1 MSDARGQDG
10 PPWYLTFFGEDFWAV
25 ADHEYTPERTAA
37 ETGYLAA
44 VLDTS
49 APGRRVLDLGCGTG
63 RHAVAL
69 AARGFGVTG
78 ADAGEW
84 ALGRAEAAA
93 DAEGVGVDWLRIDLL
108 RELPWPMADFD
119 AVVCVQSFGWGSD
132 AQQLRLLQ
140 EVRRVLVPGGLL
152 VLDHSNVLAIAGQY
166 VPEATFETDGLRADF
181 RRTYRA
187 TSGRSAG
194 EIEVRRRDA
203 EPVVIHDDV
212 RMYQPAEVRDLLI
225 RAGFTVERVDADFA
239 LGREPVATSRYVQ
252 FVARS
257 RADTP
262 AAITAWDGTRG
273 TRPAAQATSGP
284 SSLDD
289 PAPSLLD
296 LRWSPDEFEFV
307 RPWVDAAF
315 HGAYDAGGLTELSRA
330 YPLSDPYAAHLAA
343 PVLSEHFGLDLGP
356 DMVTAGAGATGLLHA
371 CAASAVPGPVLR
383 LADGHPDLPRWAA
396 RLGAE
401 TISTRFEDLAT
412 DLDRHTPSV
421 LVLDRPTITGDL
433 FGRERLEEIAEAARA
448 CGTTVVLDEAYA
460 VYAGPGASCV
470 PAVADHPNLVVL
482 RSMSKGYCCGGLRVG
497 FAFAAPELTR
507 RLRETTPPLGAGGA
521 GLAVALRLLRQG
533 DVFEVLRI
541 RIAEVKPLVARTLR
555 RAGLKVT
562 DGAGCLPWVTVD
574 GERGA
579 ASGVWEKRGVRVKEI
594 AALETVHSVRG
605 AHGTVFGGRPGEDP
619 GHRGSGR
626 RYPGRDGSGRR
637 ELGRDGFGRQ
647 ELDGDGSDR
656 QGLGPDG
663 SGRRDGPL
671 YKVAVPLS
679 EARLSAFLDAF
690 ADVR

>member
-1 MSDARGQDG
+1 MSDARRQDG

-25 ADHEYTPERTAA
+25 ADHEYTPERSAA
-37 ETGYLAA
+37 EAGYLAA

-78 ADAGEW
+78 VDAGGW

-93 DAEGVGVDWLRIDLL
+93 DAAGVRVDWLRIDLL
-108 RELPWPMADFD
+108 RELPWPVAEFD

-152 VLDHSNVLAIAGQY
+152 VLDHSNVLAIAGNY
-166 VPEATFETDGLRADF
+166 VPRATFETEGLRADF
-181 RRTYRA
+181 RRAYRMA
-187 TSGRSAG
+187 SGRSTG
-194 EIEVRRRDA
+194 EIEVRRGDA

-212 RMYQPAEVRDLLI
+212 RMYQPAEVRDLLT
-225 RAGFTVERVDADFA
+225 RAGFTVERVDGDFA
-239 LGREPVATSRYVQ
+239 VGREPAPTTRYVQ

-257 RADTP
+257 PAGTP
-262 AAITAWDGTRG
+262 AAITAWAGRHDTRASTPAE
-273 TRPAAQATSGP
+273 TRPSTSAEVRP
-284 SSLDD
+284 ST
-289 PAPSLLD
+289 PAEARPSVLD

-315 HGAYDAGGLTELSRA
+315 RSAYDDGGLAELSRA
-330 YPLSDPYAAHLAA
+330 YPLSDPYAADRAA
-343 PVLSEHFGLDLGP
+343 PVLSRHFGLDLAP

-371 CAASAVPGPVLR
+371 CAALAVPGPVLR
-383 LADGHPDLPRWAA
+383 LAGGHPDLPRWAA

-401 TISTRFEDLAT
+401 TITTRFEDLAA
-412 DLDRHTPSV
+412 DLHRYTPSV

-433 FGRERLEEIAEAARA
+433 FGRKRLEEIAETARA

-470 PAVADHPNLVVL
+470 PAVAEHPNLIVL

-507 RLRETTPPLGAGGA
+507 RLREITPPLGAGGA
-521 GLAVALRLLRQG
+521 GLAVALRLLARG
-533 DVFEVLRI
+533 DVFGALRN

-562 DGAGCLPWVTVD
+562 EGADCLPWVTGDGDGD
-574 GERGA
+574 GELGA
-579 ASGVWEKRGVRVKEI
+579 TSVEWEKRGVRVKEI
-594 AALETVHSVRG
+594 GPVEASYG
-605 AHGTVFGGRPGEDP
+605 AEGASGAVFGGRSGEGLGSGEKSGENPVSGGRPGEGYGFGGLGSSGGS
-619 GHRGSGR
+619 GHR
-626 RYPGRDGSGRR
+626 DA
-637 ELGRDGFGRQ
+637 
-647 ELDGDGSDR
+647 
-656 QGLGPDG
+656 
-663 SGRRDGPL
+663 PL
-671 YKVAVPLS
+671 YKIAVPLS
-679 EARLSAFLDAF
+679 EARLAAFLDAF
-690 ADVR
+690 ADAR

>member
-1 MSDARGQDG
+1 MSDARRPDS

-37 ETGYLAA
+37 EAGYLAA

-78 ADAGEW
+78 VDSGGW
-84 ALGRAEAAA
+84 ALGRAESAAA
-93 DAEGVGVDWLRIDLL
+93 AAGVPVDWLRVDLL
-108 RELPWPMADFD
+108 RELPWPVDEFD

-152 VLDHSNVLAIAGQY
+152 ILDHSNVLAIAGKY
-166 VPEATFETDGLRADF
+166 VPEATFETEGLRADF
-181 RRTYRA
+181 RRTYRTA
-187 TSGRSAG
+187 SGRSTG
-194 EIEVRRRDA
+194 EIEVRRGDA

-212 RMYQPAEVRDLLI
+212 RMYQPAEVRDLLT

-239 LGREPVATSRYVQ
+239 VGREPAPTTRYVQ

-262 AAITAWDGTRG
+262 AAITAWEGRRDTRG
-273 TRPAAQATSGP
+273 STQDEAHP
-284 SSLDD
+284 ST
-289 PAPSLLD
+289 LD

-315 HGAYDAGGLTELSRA
+315 RSAYENGGLAELSRA
-330 YPLSDPYAAHLAA
+330 YPLSDPYSADMAA
-343 PVLSEHFGLDLGP
+343 PALSGHFGLDLAPG
-356 DMVTAGAGATGLLHA
+356 MVTAGAGATGLLHA
-371 CAASAVPGPVLR
+371 CAALAVPGPVLR
-383 LADGHPDLPRWAA
+383 LAGGHPDLPRWAA

-401 TISTRFEDLAT
+401 TITTRFEDLSAA
-412 DLDRHTPSV
+412 LDRHAPSV

-433 FGRERLEEIAEAARA
+433 FGRERLEEIAETARA

-470 PAVADHPNLVVL
+470 PAVAEHPNLIVL

-497 FAFAAPELTR
+497 FAFAAPGLTR
-507 RLRETTPPLGAGGA
+507 RLREIAPPLGAGGA
-521 GLAVALRLLRQG
+521 GLAVALRLLAQG
-533 DVFEVLRI
+533 DVFGALRT
-541 RIAEVKPLVARTLR
+541 RIAEVKPVVARTLR

-562 DGAGCLPWVTVD
+562 EGAGCLPWVTVD

-579 ASGVWEKRGVRVKEI
+579 ASVVWEKRGVRVKEI
-594 AALETVHSVRG
+594 GPVEVVCGAEGVSGAA
-605 AHGTVFGGRPGEDP
+605 FGGRPWEVP
-619 GHRGSGR
+619 GSG
-626 RYPGRDGSGRR
+626 GRQGEHAGSG
-637 ELGRDGFGRQ
+637 
-647 ELDGDGSDR
+647 
-656 QGLGPDG
+656 G

-671 YKVAVPLS
+671 YKIAVPLS
-679 EARLSAFLDAF
+679 EARLTAFRDAF
-690 ADVR
+690 ADAR